1 MKQFAFRVSLTD
13 MIRKLRYRYD
23 NPIDY
28 LGTFV
33 DALYVPGVA
42 VDIAV
47 DAEKIELK
55 SPAKLDGKLIEAL
68 EQHNLLAMAS
78 LLPPVQEYEEVTIK
92 SGEKR
97 VVIGADRKVHVH
109 SSADSK
115 TATGEQEGGQDPD
128 TKADANVNGTHVVIR
143 RKDGDGKAQQAELE
157 RVCDLYKGSD
167 LAVTVQGKSETKD
180 ARTAA
185 MGFDRDGFRGSV
197 WYAPTKN
204 GGIHYFHRGRF
215 VNSEDAV
222 AGVNICLYNHPF
234 QPTVTK
240 SRMITRG
247 RAKEH
252 HEKLQQIIPG
262 ILLDYLTSPQ
272 IETLRK
278 ESERSYQTL
287 LRSIARR
294 YMGHDVILEHVE
306 QNLLFP
312 NDDGDYTLHLHE
324 VDAPKNGDAELW
336 KALTGND
343 LPDKSQ
349 SRHSSGVRALALGVA
364 LTSLVAFGSGLYV
377 MVSGASKESAVD
389 ISTILGCADEKTV
402 GNIATANH
410 FQISMNR
417 GADFMTREELAK
429 YLSDY
434 QREIN
439 KLIASQFSL
448 DLLSKS
454 GYVRFSVGDNLSCLG
469 GQIVWRDM
477 AGSDTSFFVQ
487 HCDTPLPVELQK
499 YRTADL
505 DDKLDAVADFMQN
518 NFKYDSIPPEVAA
531 RYASQLE
538 AIATERRA
546 VCYGLNSYAGI
557 LLSKLGVRMDVRGV
571 GGILNG
577 MPHFWLEV
585 NEGTPWKQDWQV
597 YDFSGS
603 PMAPEL
609 AEQMEDLA
617 MPLSAALLGPL
628 ALAQNNISMPGLT
641 QQLSG
646 AYDELTNHPLQV
658 LSLTGGQ
665 LMAASLFLLGG
676 LGVGLG
682 VQYALRK
689 TGRAVERSSK
699 APSWQPQGAYHQ
711 QCLQLRDL
719 LGVDGV
725 VIGPDVKYDGTTLQV
740 PVDYVRANLI
750 PQAIKLVPVVAQDD
764 KDKISLYNRIVEV
777 VRR

>member
-23 NPIDY
+23 HPIDY

-33 DALYVPGVA
+33 DALYAPGAA

-47 DAEKIELK
+47 DAEKIELR
-55 SPAKLDGKLIEAL
+55 SPAKLDDKLIEAL

-78 LLPPVQEYEEVTIK
+78 LLPPVQEYSDVTIK
-92 SGEKR
+92 SAEKT
-97 VVIGADRKVHVH
+97 VAIGADRKIQV
-109 SSADSK
+109 SSSQQ
-115 TATGEQEGGQDPD
+115 GQENH
-128 TKADANVNGTHVVIR
+128 DANHDSHNHGTHVVIH
-143 RKDGDGKAQQAELE
+143 RKDDDGKAQQAEVE
-157 RVCDLYKGSD
+157 RLHDLYRGSD
-167 LAVTVQGKSETKD
+167 LAVTVQGKPGSKHTRM
-180 ARTAA
+180 AV
-185 MGFDRDGFRGSV
+185 MNFDRDGFQGSL
-197 WYAPTKN
+197 WYAPTRN

-252 HEKLQQIIPG
+252 HEKLQKMIPD

-287 LRSIARR
+287 LRSIAQQ
-294 YMGHDVILEHVE
+294 YIGNEAILDHVE
-306 QNLLFP
+306 QNILFP
-312 NDDGDYTLHLHE
+312 NDEGEYTLHLHE
-324 VDAPKNGDAELW
+324 VDSPKNGDAALW

-349 SRHSSGVRALALGVA
+349 TRHSSGARALALGVA
-364 LTSLVAFGSGLYV
+364 LTSLVAFSGGLYM

-389 ISTILGCADEKTV
+389 VSTVLKGVDEKTV
-402 GNIATANH
+402 GDMVSANP
-410 FQISMNR
+410 FSISMSG
-417 GADFMTREELAK
+417 GADFMTRQGLAK
-429 YLSDY
+429 RLNDY

-439 KLIASQFSL
+439 RLIASQFSS

-454 GYVRFSVGDNLSCLG
+454 GYVRFSVGDTLDCRDE
-469 GQIVWRDM
+469 QIVWRDM
-477 AGSDTSFFVQ
+477 VGNDPVFYVTG
-487 HCDTPLPVELQK
+487 CDTPLPFALQK

-505 DDKLDAVADFMQN
+505 EDKLDAVADFMQR
-518 NFKYDSIPPEVAA
+518 NFQYDSIPPEVAA

-546 VCYGLNSYAGI
+546 VCYGLNSYAGV
-557 LLSKLGVRMDVRGV
+557 LLSKLGVDRNVRGV
-571 GGILNG
+571 GGVLNG

-585 NEGTPWKQDWQV
+585 NEGTPWEQDWQV

-617 MPLSAALLGPL
+617 MPLLSALLGPF
-628 ALAQNNISMPGLT
+628 ALAQNNISMPGFAN
-641 QQLSG
+641 QLSG
-646 AYDELTNHPLQV
+646 AYDGITNRPLQT
-658 LSLTGGQ
+658 LSMTGGQ
-665 LMAASLFLLGG
+665 LMAASFPLLGG

-689 TGRAVERSSK
+689 TGRAVERGSK
-699 APSWQPQGAYHQ
+699 APSWQPQSAYHQ
-711 QCLQLRDL
+711 QCLQLRDI

-725 VIGPDVKYDGTTLQV
+725 VIGPDVKYDGAILEV
-740 PVDYVRANLI
+740 PVDYVRSNLV
-750 PQAIKLVPVVAQDD
+750 PRAIQLVPVVAQDD
-764 KDKISLYNRIVEV
+764 KDKLSLYNRIVEV
-777 VRR
+777 VRK